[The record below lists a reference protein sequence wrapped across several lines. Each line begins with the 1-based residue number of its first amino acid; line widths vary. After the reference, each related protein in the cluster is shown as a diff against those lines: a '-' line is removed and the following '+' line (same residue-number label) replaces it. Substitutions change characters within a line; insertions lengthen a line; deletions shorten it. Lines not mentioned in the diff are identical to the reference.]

1 MRAARSR
8 FPHHHR
14 RDPSELTA
22 PLPRVP
28 GPSATDLPAGVSVDA
43 ILADL
48 ADDHVAAPEQYV
60 TDIAAQ
66 VQRARD
72 NGIDLSVVVLDSN
85 PRIDTQLRDLA
96 TEVVSEDGGT
106 VLVLS
111 PGWVGTFSDTVDRVD
126 LEAAQDRTY
135 TGNPAVSTA
144 NFVDSLLEPS
154 PPWTLMTILVIVA
167 VAAAGG
173 ATWWAKKARR
183 GADGVRPGGTG
194 RAEPAPAV
202 ADDAPRDR

>member
-8 FPHHHR
+8 FPHHR
-14 RDPSELTA
+14 RDPTELTA
-22 PLPRVP
+22 PLPRIP
-28 GPSATDLPAGVSVDA
+28 GPSATDLPAGVSVET

-48 ADDHVAAPEQYV
+48 ADDHVSAPEQYV
-60 TDIAAQ
+60 GDIAAQ

-72 NGIDLSVVVLDSN
+72 NGFDLSVVVLDAN

-111 PGWVGTFSDTVDRVD
+111 PSWVGSFSDTVDRVD

-135 TGNPAVSTA
+135 TGNPVVSTT
-144 NFVDSLLEPS
+144 NFVDSLVEPS
-154 PPWTLMTILVIVA
+154 PPWTLMTLLLIAVVA
-167 VAAAGG
+167 VAGA
-173 ATWWAKKARR
+173 ATWWAKFRR
-183 GADGVRPGGTG
+183 GPEGGPHAAAPHAEDPSTIVAEDPADR
-194 RAEPAPAV
+194 
-202 ADDAPRDR
+202 